1 MTLCSASWLIMAYT
15 SISPQLVDGLI
26 GGGSSGGGSGG
37 GSKYPSSVSDPYF
50 TSFGVDNPAS
60 EKEEGGEPYFTSSV
74 TKYNGQENELT
85 ITGAGVKALFG
96 EGITVAQASSKYLVE
111 YAGGL
116 TRDGKNALTNADHI
130 GKWAGTHY
138 YRISDGETG
147 QVLFYKYEV
156 VIEPDTLNG
165 SMTLSKPLFDGDN
178 IEVTV
183 RWKPNNGSTQAT
195 DTISGTYIDPNNLA
209 VFTGT
214 DEKCT
219 VSNYTIGTDVLE
231 EFIDNIKD
239 TDGFTKIGIR
249 NNFDIANSTAA
260 TGSYDVYARAYT
272 DANGTKIYYGNVVG
286 ALEAANNNKDGNDNF
301 IATKVVAIPGIS
313 RNDTY
318 YLCNNTIDK
327 NVTVGSNVT
336 LLVPFSSANE
346 EKKLVG
352 GDGSHDSSGIDYP
365 GIARAI
371 QAGTADSVKTYRKNL
386 VTIKQGAT
394 LTVNGTVMVAAT
406 ITGGW
411 GGTTGPCSAIA
422 GNYAEILM
430 ESGTLNERNE
440 LTEAPAQFIVNN
452 GGKVNCYGFINSSGG
467 NSELGDK
474 PTVTVES
481 GGMFRGVLS
490 LIEHHGGSNLAGY
503 DGSDKTTTPFNRFYI
518 RSISSDLY
526 VKHGATFNGF
536 YTLFFG
542 TDSIAIENDILVVG
556 NSDSSFFQFNG
567 KETVIRISYDTKN
580 HRTNFDSYGGTKINS
595 LVIEASFKLGGV
607 IGKDVT
613 MSTEKSYMPISY
625 YWRMNFWPDS
635 SGTAE
640 INVPKQNIKIL
651 PGGYINIHKGVTVT
665 AQSIIVYGSSEE
677 VTSNYESTKDPTNFA
692 YPEYVDAQGLRYY
705 SNNGGMSPL
714 FGTDVGGTLI
724 VGGKLILQ
732 GGLGGLVQANPEESG
747 GEVIMASNTA
757 TSAEIA
763 KFTALSNVT
772 KRNVTKSASGGSV
785 NNLGTAT
792 TGFDVNKH
800 YVSRDDG
807 TWYRAIKMTY
817 HYNYDALDS
826 GENTVITELVIP
838 DGPSITLTGDNYPE
852 PSRKYYDFGG
862 WYGDASFS
870 NNLLGQAVN
879 DDLTLYGKW
888 SEHVYS
894 VEINSVGTS
903 DVAAPPSLESGFE
916 FTINSENIFDKIGT
930 PTYDGTEGYIF
941 IGWFKDEACTQ
952 LFTEKSNAELIENGC
967 RLYGLWG
974 KETGY
979 KITYRYDGNVIEDTL
994 YKTVVNNGGYVI
1006 PDISDKYNDHLD
1018 KPQAFVGWKLDTNGD
1033 GIGEG
1038 DCIDI
1043 EALKTLIGA
1052 AEEGDSFTLV
1062 AEWRNKTYSVTVESG
1077 SNSPNNSKYS
1087 ISISQISFYS
1097 DNLAEIKSKIFVGTE
1112 TESSY
1117 DSIAKSQDNE
1127 AFANRYFVGWTF
1139 GESAI
1144 TVDNFDEQCENNK
1157 TISLKPTWAD
1167 KYSIKVTHS
1176 QNSNQ
1181 SADKA
1186 AKYKLYISPYQ
1197 DGTDAKLVGEYEN
1210 AGVTA
1215 YIIPGYYFKFDMESY
1230 STNGTSTNIP
1240 TVFTKVTGDC
1250 SYTIK
1255 SDEASCIAAGTLITL
1270 ADGSVKRVEDIVET
1284 DILLVF
1290 DHETGRYV
1298 AAPIVLIERDGWA
1311 EYNVINLRF
1320 SDGRITRLIYEHAL
1334 FDITL
1339 NKYVYIK
1346 EANLTEFIGHEFAV
1360 MDGDGYAAVTLT
1372 EAFVTTEY
1380 TGCFSLATVY
1390 HLNYFID
1397 GLFSLP
1403 GGLEGMFNIFEYGDG
1418 LKYDE
1423 EKMAA
1428 DIEEYG
1434 LFTYEDFAEYIP
1446 EEIYA
1451 VVPAEYLKVS
1461 IGKGYITFERIL
1473 EYIERYIAGNG
1484 LM

>member
-1 MTLCSASWLIMAYT
+1 MTLCSASWLIMAYN

-26 GGGSSGGGSGG
+26 GGGGSGG
-37 GSKYPSSVSDPYF
+37 GSIQYPSYVGDAYF
-50 TSFGVDNPAS
+50 TSFIPDNPES

-74 TKYNGQENELT
+74 TKYNGQKNTLT
-85 ITGAGVKALFG
+85 ITEAGVKALFG
-96 EGITVAQASSKYLVE
+96 EGITVAQAESKYLVE

-116 TRDGKNALTNADHI
+116 TRDGVYALTSADHI

-138 YRISDGETG
+138 YRISDRETG

-178 IEVTV
+178 IEVSL
-183 RWKPNNGSTQAT
+183 RWKPNNGSTQVT
-195 DTISGTYIDPNNLA
+195 DTISGTYIDPNNHA
-209 VFTGT
+209 VFSGT
-214 DEKCT
+214 AEKCT
-219 VSNYTIGTDVLE
+219 VGNYTLGTDVLNGL
-231 EFIDNIKD
+231 IDKITD
-239 TDGFTKIGIR
+239 TTTKLGIR
-249 NNFDIANSTAA
+249 NNFDIATSTAA

-272 DANGTKIYYGNVVG
+272 DANGTKTYYGNVVG
-286 ALEAANNNKDGNDNF
+286 ALEAANNNKDGNDNL

-313 RNDTY
+313 YNDTY
-318 YLCNNTIDK
+318 YLCNNTINRD
-327 NVTVGSNVT
+327 VTVGSNVVF
-336 LLVPFSSANE
+336 LIPFSSANE
-346 EKKLVG
+346 EKTLVG
-352 GDGSHDSSGIDYP
+352 GEAYP
-365 GIARAI
+365 EIARAI
-371 QAGTADSVKTYRKNL
+371 QAGTADSVNTYRKNL
-386 VTIKQGAT
+386 VTVKQGVV
-394 LTVNGTVMVAAT
+394 LTVNGTVTVAAT

-411 GGTTGPCSAIA
+411 GGTTGPCSAVA
-422 GNYAEILM
+422 GNYAEIIM
-430 ESGTLNERNE
+430 EQGALNEKNE
-440 LTEAPAQFIVNN
+440 LTEAPAQMIVNN
-452 GGKVNCYGFINSSGG
+452 GGKVNSYGYINSSGG

-481 GGMFRGVLS
+481 GGMLRGVLS
-490 LIEHHGGSNLAGY
+490 LIEHHGGANLGGY

-518 RSISSDLY
+518 RSVSSDVY
-526 VKHGATFNGF
+526 IKHGATFNGM

-542 TDSIAIENDILVVG
+542 TDSMVLENDILVVG
-556 NSDSSFFQFNG
+556 TADSAFFQVSND
-567 KETVIRISYDTKN
+567 KTVIRFSYDTDKHQN
-580 HRTNFDSYGGTKINS
+580 DFDSYGSMKINP
-595 LVIEASFKLGGV
+595 LVLEASFKLS
-607 IGKDVT
+607 IISKDVT
-613 MSTEKSYMPISY
+613 MSTEKAYMPISY
-625 YWRMNFWPDS
+625 YWRMDFWPDS
-635 SGTAE
+635 SGASA
-640 INVPKQNIKIL
+640 ISIPKQSIKIL
-651 PGGYINIHKGVTVT
+651 PGGYINIHRGVTVT
-665 AQSIIVYGSSEE
+665 APSIVVYDSSTE
-677 VTSNYESTKDPTNFA
+677 VTSWYESTGSGTSFA
-692 YPEYVDAQGLRYY
+692 YPEYVTDTGLRYY
-705 SNNGGMSPL
+705 SDYGGMSPL

-732 GGLGGLVQANPEESG
+732 GGLGGLVQANPEECG
-747 GEVIMASNTA
+747 GEVIIASNTA
-757 TSAEIA
+757 TSAEIQ
-763 KFTALSNVT
+763 KFTALSTSTLLGGADIT

-792 TGFDVNKH
+792 TGFDANKY

-807 TWYRAIKMTY
+807 TWYRAIKLTY
-817 HYNYDALDS
+817 NYNYDALDS

-838 DGPSITLTGDNYPE
+838 DGSSITLTGDHYPE
-852 PSRKYYDFGG
+852 LSRKYYDFGG

-888 SEHVYS
+888 SEHVYT

-903 DVAAPPSLESGFE
+903 DVAEPPSLESGFE
-916 FTINSENIFDKIGT
+916 FTVNSENVFEKIGT
-930 PTYDGTEGYIF
+930 PTYDGTDGYIF
-941 IGWFKDEACTQ
+941 IGWFKDEACTEM
-952 LFTEKSNAELIENGC
+952 FTEKTNAELIENGC

-974 KETGY
+974 REAGY
-979 KITYRYDGNVIEDTL
+979 KITYKYDGNVIEDTL

-1006 PDISDKYNDHLD
+1006 PDISDKYNDYLD
-1018 KPQAFVGWKLDTNGD
+1018 KPQAFVGWKLDTDGD

-1038 DCIDI
+1038 ECIDI
-1043 EALKTLIGA
+1043 DALKALIGA

-1087 ISISQISFYS
+1087 ISISKISFYS
-1097 DNLAEIKSKIFVGTE
+1097 DNLDEIKGKIFVGTE

-1127 AFANRYFVGWTF
+1127 PFANRYFVGWTF
-1139 GESAI
+1139 GES
-1144 TVDNFDEQCENNK
+1144 TVTIDNFDEQCENNK

-1167 KYSIKVTHS
+1167 KYSITVTHS
-1176 QNSNQ
+1176 QNKDQ

-1197 DGTDAKLVGEYEN
+1197 DGKDAKLVGEYEN

-1215 YIIPGYYFKFDMESY
+1215 YIIPGYYLRFDIES
-1230 STNGTSTNIP
+1230 SASGTSDNIP
-1240 TVFTKVTGDC
+1240 TAYTKVTGNC

-1255 SDEASCIAAGTLITL
+1255 SDKKKECIAAGTLITL

-1290 DHETGRYV
+1290 DHETGQYV
-1298 AAPIVLIERDGWA
+1298 AAPIIFIERDGWA
-1311 EYNVINLRF
+1311 EYNVINLKF

-1339 NKYVYIK
+1339 NKYVYIT

-1380 TGCFSLATVY
+1380 TGCYSLVTVY

-1397 GLFSLP
+1397 GLFSIP
-1403 GGLEGMFNIFEYGDG
+1403 GGIEGMFNIFEYGDG

-1434 LFTYEDFAEYIP
+1434 LFTYEDFAEYLP

-1451 VVPAEYLKVS
+1451 AFPAEYLKVS
-1461 IGKGYITFERIL
+1461 IGKGYLTFDKIL
-1473 EYIERYIAGNG
+1473 EYIEKYVVGNG